1 VTPLTNF
8 LDTALQHASFGLYVF
23 PVARNKS
30 TLTEHGFK
38 DASIDPEKICSWWS
52 KTPSANPGFAPGAS
66 DVAVLDVDYGL
77 SDMASF
83 IEWRDRN
90 GIPATY
96 TVRSGSRPEFKVH
109 MYFKG
114 AMRDVGKW
122 ELDGCSGQV
131 KSLGGYVLAAGS
143 QALHGERH
151 DKPGAPYEVIDGM
164 LGVFA
169 DTPDVIRKLRKP
181 AVATLNNS
189 KVPKT
194 AWSLPVHEGENR
206 TGFLMEQTGAMRN
219 LGCGKDAILARMIE
233 LNEDPE
239 IIGDPVDDDRL
250 ERTAENCAKFPVP
263 DPGPVVTIGGK
274 KEEEKVTDW
283 RERYHTFDEMNNAP
297 EPTFIIDGFL
307 QKDVI
312 SSIAAPVGQRK
323 TIIAANVVHAS
334 LTGEHLFAH
343 FAVVNRPARVLYLC
357 PEMGLLSFTKRM
369 RNLELMQYVGKTLFC
384 RTMNSEGTL
393 TLADLTADELR
404 GALVV
409 VDTAVRFVKG
419 DENSSEHMKVFAD
432 ECFGLMKA
440 GAASVLVLFHSPKGT
455 KEASELTL
463 ENCMRGS
470 GDLGA
475 FVSSCWATRLQEPDA
490 PWESASYLKNVK
502 QRDFESDPFEVKSD
516 RLGRLHI
523 IEQPSANV
531 TLVSQKKGPIGNADG
546 REEEALQVIRDNPTL
561 SQPKIVLKLEE
572 MGIKRSKSWVGNKRF
587 ELLNAGV
594 KSSA

>member
-1 VTPLTNF
+1 MSSF
-8 LDTALQHASFGLYVF
+8 LDAALQHASLGLYVF
-23 PVARNKS
+23 PVARDKS
-30 TLTEHGFK
+30 TLTAHGYK
-38 DASIDPEKICSWWS
+38 DASIDPERISAWWT
-52 KTPSANPGFAPGAS
+52 KFPSSNPGFAPGAS
-66 DVAVLDVDYGL
+66 DVAVWDIDHGL
-77 SDMASF
+77 TDMASF

-297 EPTFIIDGFL
+297 EPTFIIEGFL

-334 LTGEHLFAH
+334 LTGEQLFDH
-343 FAVVNRPARVLYLC
+343 FAVVNPPARVLYL
-357 PEMGLLSFTKRM
+357 
-369 RNLELMQYVGKTLFC
+369 
-384 RTMNSEGTL
+384 
-393 TLADLTADELR
+393 
-404 GALVV
+404 
-409 VDTAVRFVKG
+409 
-419 DENSSEHMKVFAD
+419 
-432 ECFGLMKA
+432 
-440 GAASVLVLFHSPKGT
+440 
-455 KEASELTL
+455 
-463 ENCMRGS
+463 
-470 GDLGA
+470 
-475 FVSSCWATRLQEPDA
+475 
-490 PWESASYLKNVK
+490 
-502 QRDFESDPFEVKSD
+502 
-516 RLGRLHI
+516 
-523 IEQPSANV
+523 
-531 TLVSQKKGPIGNADG
+531 
-546 REEEALQVIRDNPTL
+546 
-561 SQPKIVLKLEE
+561 
-572 MGIKRSKSWVGNKRF
+572 
-587 ELLNAGV
+587 
-594 KSSA
+594 